1 MSTLSIS
8 RMLSVST
15 AHITNETNEL
25 LRREAVTPTLHPLC
39 VFGKDG
45 YGWIVYLDRDLL
57 TTDTSATAN
66 IPSDLSGIIDICLE
80 HDIDVIDLDDIGDY
94 VEELPTYDRK

>member
-8 RMLSVST
+8 RMVSVST
-15 AHITNETNEL
+15 AHITSETDKL
-25 LRREAVTPTLHPLC
+25 LRQESVAPTLSPLC

-45 YGWIVYLDRDLL
+45 NGWIIYLDRSLL
-57 TTDTSATAN
+57 ATDASATTN

-94 VEELPTYDRK
+94 VEELPMYNRK